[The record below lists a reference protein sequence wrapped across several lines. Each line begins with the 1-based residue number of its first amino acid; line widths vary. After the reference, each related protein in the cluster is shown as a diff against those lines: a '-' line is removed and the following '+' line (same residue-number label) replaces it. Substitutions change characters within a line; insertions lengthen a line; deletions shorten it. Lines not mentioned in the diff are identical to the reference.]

1 MSDHIQSKSCYFQYL
16 EYSKHL
22 PLRYSDWAR
31 VGVVKVLLLR
41 LLDTNIRNF
50 LCLVPSSRIEL
61 SHTEIE
67 NALKVTSVLSPSFG
81 RVKTAKSVGKKI
93 CVIAV

>member
-1 MSDHIQSKSCYFQYL
+1 MSDHIQSSSCYFQYF

-31 VGVVKVLLLR
+31 EGVVKVLLLR
-41 LLDTNIRNF
+41 LLDTTTLSTIY
-50 LCLVPSSRIEL
+50 RIEL
-61 SHTEIE
+61 SNTEIE

>member
-22 PLRYSDWAR
+22 PLRYSDWTC

-41 LLDTNIRNF
+41 LLDTNTEFF
-50 LCLVPSSRIEL
+50 LSEVSRIEL
-61 SHTEIE
+61 SNTEIE
-67 NALKVTSVLSPSFG
+67 KALKVTSVLSPSFG

>member
-1 MSDHIQSKSCYFQYL
+1 MSDHIQSSSCYFQYF

-41 LLDTNIRNF
+41 LLDTNTDF
-50 LCLVPSSRIEL
+50 FVGSQLFRIEL
-61 SHTEIE
+61 SNTEIE